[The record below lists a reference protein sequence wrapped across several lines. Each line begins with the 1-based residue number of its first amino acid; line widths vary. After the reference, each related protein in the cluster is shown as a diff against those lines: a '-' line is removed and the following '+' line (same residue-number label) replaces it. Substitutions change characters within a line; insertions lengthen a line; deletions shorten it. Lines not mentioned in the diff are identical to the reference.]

1 MDYREWQLKR
11 RDLQAR
17 EIAERS
23 GNLESARAPLQ
34 VAITEQA
41 IRELYDMVNALR
53 AQLAKADGVSVVTLP
68 HPIKRGPG
76 RPPKNEAE

>member
-17 EIAERS
+17 EMAERS

-34 VAITEQA
+34 VAVTEQA
-41 IRELYDMVNALR
+41 IRELYDRVMALESR
-53 AQLAKADGVSVVTLP
+53 
-68 HPIKRGPG
+68 RGPG
-76 RPPKNEAE
+76 RPPKEAE

>member
-1 MDYREWQLKR
+1 MNYQEWQLKR
-11 RDLQAR
+11 RELQQR

-41 IRELYDMVNALR
+41 IRELYDKVAALE
-53 AQLAKADGVSVVTLP
+53 A
-68 HPIKRGPG
+68 KRGPG
-76 RPPKNEAE
+76 RPPKEAE

>member
-41 IRELYDMVNALR
+41 IRELFDRVVALE
-53 AQLAKADGVSVVTLP
+53 T
-68 HPIKRGPG
+68 KRGPG
-76 RPPKNEAE
+76 RPPKSEAE

>member
-17 EIAERS
+17 EMAERS

-34 VAITEQA
+34 VAVTEQA
-41 IRELYDMVNALR
+41 IRELFDRVMALESR
-53 AQLAKADGVSVVTLP
+53 
-68 HPIKRGPG
+68 RGPG
-76 RPPKNEAE
+76 RPPKEAE